1 MGHNFLTE
9 CIEVIER
16 LINVV
21 QADSFNRVAEPGA
34 LVLPCELVVQAQF
47 VPYRL
52 QNQMAVMKQRNLVE
66 VGFVLRVYGD

>member
-1 MGHNFLTE
+1 MF
-9 CIEVIER
+9 
-16 LINVV
+16 
-21 QADSFNRVAEPGA
+21 
-34 LVLPCELVVQAQF
+34 VLKISELVVQAQF

>member
-34 LVLPCELVVQAQF
+34 LVLPCSQISTGREDF
-47 VPYRL
+47 VGNKIEQQL
-52 QNQMAVMKQRNLVE
+52 
-66 VGFVLRVYGD
+66 